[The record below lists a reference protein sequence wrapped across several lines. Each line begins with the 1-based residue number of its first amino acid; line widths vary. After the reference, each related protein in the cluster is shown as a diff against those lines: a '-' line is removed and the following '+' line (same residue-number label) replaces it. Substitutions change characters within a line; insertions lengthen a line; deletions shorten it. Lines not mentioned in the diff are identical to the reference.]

1 MVNINDFMGKTLHFT
16 GIGGSSMSGLA
27 RLMKSR
33 GYIVRGSDRSAS
45 YLTEA
50 LEADGIS
57 VIIGQVA
64 ENIHGADLVIFT
76 AAAAEDNAERVE
88 AKRLGIPSME
98 RKYLLGQISNAY
110 SKSVAISGTHG
121 KTTTTAMLA
130 QTLVEAGMDPNI
142 HIGGVLDA
150 INGSVR
156 TGNDDI
162 FITEADEFARSFLE
176 LNPTISIILNID
188 ADHLDIYRDID
199 EIQATFLQF
208 AKRLPDDGLLI
219 VCGDDDRCVQVAKD
233 SGRKYITFG
242 SSSDFDY
249 HFENEKMN
257 ERACLSFDVLRKG
270 KCANEASSYENL
282 GRISLSVPGMH
293 SVIDC
298 LAVFACADA
307 MGVDT
312 KAIIEALSHFKG
324 AHRRFELTGVVDGV
338 QLYHDYSHNPS
349 EYKTVVPIAAVLPHN
364 KLYVVF
370 QPHTYS
376 RAKALIGDF
385 GASFAGADEV
395 LVTDIYAAR
404 EVDPGD
410 INSHMLMEKMQGFGY
425 ETVYCP
431 GFDECEE
438 YLRANWKQGDIVL
451 TVGCGNINILNDIL
465 AGKNK

>member
-1 MVNINDFMGKTLHFT
+1 MVNINDYKGKTLHFT

-33 GYIVRGSDRSAS
+33 GYIVRGSDQSQS
-45 YLTEA
+45 YSTDA
-50 LEADGIS
+50 L
-57 VIIGQVA
+57 VA
-64 ENIHGADLVIFT
+64 EGIDVVIGHFAQNIHGADMVIFT
-76 AAAAEDNAERVE
+76 AAAAPTNPERVE
-88 AKRLGIPSME
+88 AERIGIPSLE
-98 RKYLLGQISNAY
+98 RKYLLGQISDAY

-121 KTTTTAMLA
+121 KTTTTSMLA
-130 QTLVEAGMDPNI
+130 QVLVEAGMDPNI

-208 AKRLPDDGLLI
+208 AKRLPSDGTLI
-219 VCGDDDRCVQVAKD
+219 THGDGRRCMEVAKA

-242 SSSDFDY
+242 SNSSFDY
-249 HFENEKMN
+249 YFANEKMN
-257 ERACLSFDVLRKG
+257 ERACYSFDIMRGGEK
-270 KCANEASSYENL
+270 L
-282 GRISLSVPGMH
+282 GAVTLSVPGMH
-293 SVIDC
+293 SVVDS
-298 LAVFACADA
+298 LAVLVCADI
-307 MGVDT
+307 MGVDIT
-312 KAIIEALSHFKG
+312 SVIDSLSSFKG
-324 AHRRFELTGVVDGV
+324 AHRRFELTDVVDGV

-349 EYKTVVPIAAVLPHN
+349 EYKTVVPVAAILPHN

-370 QPHTYS
+370 QPHTFS
-376 RAKALIGDF
+376 RAKALIDDF
-385 GASFAGADEV
+385 GESFIGADEV

-410 INSHMLMEKMQGFGY
+410 INSHMLIEKMQGYGY

-431 GFDECEE
+431 GFKECDE
-438 YLRANWKQGDIVL
+438 YLRANWQTGDIVL
-451 TVGCGNINILNDIL
+451 TVGCGNVNILNDIL
-465 AGKNK
+465 TGKRKA